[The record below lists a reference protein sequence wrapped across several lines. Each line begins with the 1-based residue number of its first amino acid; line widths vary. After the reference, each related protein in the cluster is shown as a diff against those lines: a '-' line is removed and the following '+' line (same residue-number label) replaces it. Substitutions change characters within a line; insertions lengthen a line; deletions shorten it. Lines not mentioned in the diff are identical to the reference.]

1 MAPVNNSPHFSPG
14 GAKIAQDFR
23 CAPSM
28 AHTLRVSCGH
38 PNLLLAD
45 LSRQRVPATESIAG
59 PLVEEAR
66 ARWREKDKRGRIA
79 W

>member
-14 GAKIAQDFR
+14 GAKIAQ
-23 CAPSM
+23 
-28 AHTLRVSCGH
+28 
-38 PNLLLAD
+38 D